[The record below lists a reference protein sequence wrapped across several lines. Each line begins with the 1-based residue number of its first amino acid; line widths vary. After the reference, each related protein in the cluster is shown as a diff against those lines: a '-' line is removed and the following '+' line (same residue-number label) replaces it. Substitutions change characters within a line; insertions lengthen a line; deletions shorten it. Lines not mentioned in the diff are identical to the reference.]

1 MGAHPEEPAPSTH
14 MWHKSAEENALATAD
29 LLWRAKLAGEPRR
42 SPWQLQRIYPIAFQA
57 ANRPWALPVN
67 RHH

>member
-1 MGAHPEEPAPSTH
+1 MGAHPEANLRLP
-14 MWHKSAEENALATAD
+14 HKCAEENAFATAV

-57 ANRPWALPVN
+57 ANRPWALTVN